1 MSMKSVTCAVL
12 ALALAAPAAAQD
24 SAHPAPAA
32 PTSPAAS
39 GTVEGV
45 GVVRAVNP
53 RSRSI
58 TIDHEAI
65 PSVGWP
71 AMTMGFKVADPALLL
86 GIQPGAKVR
95 FQLTD
100 HTVTGLS
107 PR

>member
-1 MSMKSVTCAVL
+1 MKSVTCVL
-12 ALALAAPAAAQD
+12 VALAFAAPAAAQNAAD
-24 SAHPAPAA
+24 RAPAA
-32 PTSPAAS
+32 ATSPAAS
-39 GTVEGV
+39 GPVEGV

-53 RSRSI
+53 KSGSI

-65 PSVGWP
+65 PSLGWP
-71 AMTMGFKVADPALLL
+71 AMTMGFKVADPALLR